1 MGLSTWF
8 KQSERYLRS
17 FRVIWRNV
25 SNCGVK
31 MQKKWHKI
39 GFLKNKNLNFFKSLK
54 WFWTIFQHYF
64 TRINK
69 NSEKRNVGELSGGE
83 FSVRGNSPE
92 GNSPWEGIFRGEFSR
107 GSFSWGDFSEGGII
121 LKPFFH
127 RNITSDRVLF
137 RLIPGDFWFYRFYQ
151 KT

>member
-83 FSVRGNSPE
+83 ISVRGNSPE
-92 GNSPWEGIFRGEFSR
+92 GNSPGGHSPGAISPRGESSSNCFFIERLPPIGFYSGLYQGIF
-107 GSFSWGDFSEGGII
+107 GSTDFTK
-121 LKPFFH
+121 KP
-127 RNITSDRVLF
+127 NCSYCT
-137 RLIPGDFWFYRFYQ
+137 
-151 KT
+151 